1 MLAILFVVLAVA
13 FRLLPHTFSVTPV
26 AASLLFF
33 GARGSRK
40 LAWLPVLLLIG
51 SDVYLSTVHYGM
63 SVTADQYVSFVWY
76 AAMIGLGMLLKNNQ
90 SPARIVGASLAAAVS
105 FFLVSNFAVW
115 AVWQMYPK
123 TISGLMACYAVGLP
137 YFQRELLSD
146 VLFTAIFFAIPAVI
160 AAMKPH
166 AARQIA

>member
-1 MLAILFVVLAVA
+1 MLAIVFVVIAVA

-51 SDVYLSTVHYGM
+51 SDVYLTTVHYGM
-63 SVTADQYVSFVWY
+63 SMTPDHYVSFVWY
-76 AAMIGLGMLLKNNQ
+76 AAMVGLGMLLGKKQ
-90 SPARIVGASLAAAVS
+90 TPARIFGASLAAAVS

-123 TISGLMACYAVGLP
+123 NLAGLMACYAAGLP
-137 YFQRELLSD
+137 FFQRELLSD
-146 VLFTAIFFAIPAVI
+146 VLFTAMFFAIPAVI
-160 AAMKPH
+160 AALRPQT
-166 AARQIA
+166 ARQIA

>member
-51 SDVYLSTVHYGM
+51 SDIYLTKVTYGM
-63 SVTADQYVSFVWY
+63 SLTPDHIASFVWY
-76 AAMIGLGMLLKNNQ
+76 AAMIGLGMLLRSNQ
-90 SPARIVGASLAAAVS
+90 SPARIFGASLAAAVS

-115 AVWQMYPK
+115 AVWPMYPK
-123 TISGLMACYAVGLP
+123 NFGGLMASYVAGLP
-137 YFQRELLSD
+137 FFQREVLSD

-160 AAMKPH
+160 AALKPQT
-166 AARQIA
+166 ARQIA

>member
-40 LAWLPVLLLIG
+40 LAWLPVLMLIG
-51 SDVYLSTVHYGM
+51 SDIYLTTVHYGM
-63 SVTADQYVSFVWY
+63 SITPDHYVTFVWY
-76 AAMIGLGMLLKNNQ
+76 AAIVGLGMLLGKTQ

-123 TISGLMACYAVGLP
+123 TVSGLMACYAAGLP
-137 YFQRELLSD
+137 FFQREILSD

-160 AAMKPH
+160 AALKPQT
-166 AARQIA
+166 ARQTA